1 MDEAAQRKY
10 SFVKFLHDRNW
21 AELAKV
27 QDYTL
32 ERFDA
37 EFRSAAKVA
46 KFIAQA
52 KLGNAK
58 GKSSLEKLLA
68 EETLSSRAKY
78 TLYELS
84 ASSEVRPII
93 QIAYTYG
100 LSVVSRDSDLGDIL
114 SFCRL
119 AQRLHDWRRIIE
131 LLKDVAAPEENTE
144 ETRILAL
151 AYVNDYPIREG
162 AVKFFKTL
170 GDSGISSEYLLLLS
184 GLFCFKHRNFK
195 DAKEKL
201 NSYLENDGRD
211 AMALLALTDIAR
223 LESDDK
229 ELERLLSAY
238 DSEEIQ
244 GNPEQLIHLAKLLTL
259 HGDAKKGLMLG
270 YEVYN
275 ANSKSAEIA
284 LAYSQLF
291 LFSGQRIEIES
302 IDTVSPGV
310 CFTLSSSEGVTLE
323 RTVDDNYDDLFQL
336 DPDSIDQYTRKVYGF
351 KSGDSYVQEKM
362 QGDVTWTVTE
372 IKHKYLRAFHYIL
385 RNYELDFPN
394 AGGFWAMKMEG
405 DDVQPLLDFIKKS
418 AEHDENVISDLCSKR
433 FPLSV
438 IGKLWNKNTV
448 KVSDMVRSFKGEI
461 FTCIGTAEEREK
473 AYEKINDFS
482 KNGIVLDSYT
492 AWVASIPSILNALKK
507 SYKKIIVARS
517 TIVELLHLCEE
528 LKGAAGS
535 SLSVGWSNGQFHRT
549 VTTDEERDALIA
561 DIRGV

>member
-1 MDEAAQRKY
+1 M
-10 SFVKFLHDRNW
+10 
-21 AELAKV
+21 
-27 QDYTL
+27 
-32 ERFDA
+32 
-37 EFRSAAKVA
+37 
-46 KFIAQA
+46 
-52 KLGNAK
+52 
-58 GKSSLEKLLA
+58 
-68 EETLSSRAKY
+68 
-78 TLYELS
+78 
-84 ASSEVRPII
+84 
-93 QIAYTYG
+93 
-100 LSVVSRDSDLGDIL
+100 
-114 SFCRL
+114 
-119 AQRLHDWRRIIE
+119 
-131 LLKDVAAPEENTE
+131 
-144 ETRILAL
+144 
-151 AYVNDYPIREG
+151 
-162 AVKFFKTL
+162 
-170 GDSGISSEYLLLLS
+170 
-184 GLFCFKHRNFK
+184 
-195 DAKEKL
+195 
-201 NSYLENDGRD
+201 
-211 AMALLALTDIAR
+211 
-223 LESDDK
+223 
-229 ELERLLSAY
+229 
-238 DSEEIQ
+238 
-244 GNPEQLIHLAKLLTL
+244 
-259 HGDAKKGLMLG
+259 
-270 YEVYN
+270 
-275 ANSKSAEIA
+275 
-284 LAYSQLF
+284 
-291 LFSGQRIEIES
+291 
-302 IDTVSPGV
+302 
-310 CFTLSSSEGVTLE
+310 E

-561 DIRGV
+561 DIRGRVKNLEDSCVVETYDFPESVDQISDQILEQLGSEVLEPYFIATKNQAVFISDDFCSRDFAKGLFNLDASAWLQPLLDVAGSRGLIDLNEYCACLVDLARYRHSHLAIVPKALERVYQNDSSNGLYEFAALARYIGIKNADIQSHYRVTESFLAMRWMEDVTPINNPSALSLLEISASDEHPDIKAMKATSILLENFVRIPSGVNLVRRLASIPALRLKNYIFGWLKGHFLLARK